1 MFELKSELHGRIL
14 IIRLLGSVLLPDAIT
29 FDQQLSQHLA
39 TPTITQA
46 ILDLSL
52 VKNIDKAALGVLVG
66 ISTRYRGGG
75 RRIVLLAPAPHV
87 VQILKDAK
95 IEGFFPTFESEEEL
109 KGTFS

>member
-1 MFELKSELHGRIL
+1 MFELKPELHGKIL
-14 IIRLLGSVLLPDAIT
+14 IIRLLGSVLLPDAIM
-29 FDQQLSQHLA
+29 FDKQLSQHLS
-39 TPTITQA
+39 TPHLTQA

-52 VKNIDKAALGVLVG
+52 VKNIDRAALGVLVG

-87 VQILKDAK
+87 IQVLRDAK

-109 KGTFS
+109 KGIFS